1 MNSILSGGHYQLYYC
16 TLRGTKSKFISSS
29 TKMQDI
35 PEDVGYSIAGADQIQ
50 CPMKIR

>member
-29 TKMQDI
+29 TKLQDI
-35 PEDVGYSIAGADQIQ
+35 PEDVDVGIAGAELLTIYNVQ
-50 CPMKIR
+50 